1 MSDMLQLVV
10 TKISE
15 RWSLQGAD
23 KLKHIGPLVRPT
35 PQRRDKYKYPIV
47 NNVMVRIVLITTVLI
62 ASVSGAVGQTKS
74 FTPVEG
80 ANLKAKIENAVAQGR
95 NNAPGGRFWV
105 GYQFEVRPGAAT
117 DFEVVDGAGGVYIS
131 MDGTSMMF
139 DSRYETRELGLFFLF
154 DVQREQ
160 FTRAEVYNLKRN
172 HEFGSYPVFWA
183 GHVGNEES
191 LTYLRGIID
200 STAPEIKRL
209 ADRATFAI
217 ALHDDARVDQM
228 LIDLIRR
235 PIDEPIRSRTIYWL
249 GNTPESAAKNAF
261 FLEIIRNAQEGDEAR
276 QNAMSALALSRSPG
290 NLPVLQNL
298 FETMTSREMRRR
310 ALTGIARNDNSDAAA
325 TYLIHTAESEKD
337 FELRKSAISALGRV
351 AGQKSLG
358 ALTNTIDNDS
368 ETDLQR
374 QAVIAISRRQKDEA
388 VPILIRVAKNHP
400 KMAIRKQAIQVLGQ
414 TGDERAVALFREL
427 LAQ

>member
-1 MSDMLQLVV
+1 MF
-10 TKISE
+10 
-15 RWSLQGAD
+15 R
-23 KLKHIGPLVRPT
+23 
-35 PQRRDKYKYPIV
+35 
-47 NNVMVRIVLITTVLI
+47 NVFITALLL
-62 ASVSGAVGQTKS
+62 ASVASALGQTKT
-74 FTPVEG
+74 FTPIEG
-80 ANLKAKIENAVAQGR
+80 ANLKARIDNGVAQGR
-95 NNAPGGRFWV
+95 NSAPGGRFWI

-172 HEFGSYPVFWA
+172 HEFSGYPVYWA

-191 LTYLRGIID
+191 LTYLRSIID
-200 STAPEIKRL
+200 SAAPEVKRL
-209 ADRATFAI
+209 ADRAIFAI
-217 ALHDDARVDQM
+217 ALHDDARVDQI

-249 GNTPESAAKNAF
+249 GNTPESTAKNAF

-276 QNAMSALALSRSPG
+276 QNAMSALALGRSPA

-310 ALTGIARNDNSDAAA
+310 ALSGIARNDNSDAAA
-325 TYLIHTAESEKD
+325 SYLIHAAEAEKD

-358 ALTNTIDNDS
+358 ALTNTIDNDV
-368 ETDLQR
+368 ETELQR
-374 QAVIAISRRQKDEA
+374 QAVIAIGRRQKDEA
-388 VPILIRVAKNHP
+388 VPILIRVARNHP
-400 KMAIRKQAIQVLGQ
+400 KIVVRKQAIQVLGQ

-427 LAQ
+427 LAK